1 MRSDRTIVY
10 IAVALAVVCAIAV
23 WFFGTGAAR

>member
-10 IAVALAVVCAIAV
+10 ITITIVVVCALLLFV
-23 WFFGTGAAR
+23 FNRVPT